1 MTSVLDFQNKKINSE
16 EIKKRADEL
25 RDEVVKVRR
34 WLHQHAEVSWKE
46 YESTEYITAYLENL
60 GLEVHHYPD
69 HTGCWTMIEGEQCSP
84 ESKTILLRADFDA
97 LPIQEET
104 GESFASI
111 HPGVFH
117 GCGHE
122 MHAAM
127 LLVACKILVEKKE
140 QLPGKVKVLFQAAEE
155 TANGAEYYVNQG
167 ILDGVDAAYGCHVVA
182 LMDPPKIAV
191 NAGPRSASTDEF
203 CIKVQGN
210 GCHGG
215 MPHQGKDALVTACA
229 IVNSLQTIV
238 SRNTDPV
245 DTLVVTVGT
254 IHSGSNYNVVANTAT
269 MSGTVR
275 TYSQEVRNGVAEKM
289 RRVAEYTA
297 KAYGCTAEVEYVMK
311 TGPVIHDDPDMC
323 RIAHDAAVK
332 IFGEEDVIETRPV
345 GGGDDFA
352 YFSERVP
359 GIYAFIG
366 ARKTS
371 DDGEAHD
378 HHHPKVCFDESVLP
392 EGVAMHVQM
401 AFDYLGDGTMKEKKI

>member
-69 HTGCWTMIEGEQCSP
+69 HTGCWTMIEGGQCSP
-84 ESKTILLRADFDA
+84 ESETILLRADFDA

-167 ILDGVDAAYGCHVVA
+167 ILDGVDAAYGCHVSSW
-182 LMDPPKIAV
+182 LESGKIAV
-191 NAGPRSASTDEF
+191 NPGPRSASTDEF

-238 SRNTDPV
+238 SRNIDPI
-245 DTLVVTVGT
+245 DTLVITVGT

-311 TGPVIHDDPDMC
+311 TGAVIHDDPDMC

-352 YFSERVP
+352 YFSEKVP

-366 ARKTS
+366 AAKPS
-371 DDGEAHD
+371 DDGEIHG
-378 HHHPKVCFDESVLP
+378 HHHPKVRFNESVLP
-392 EGVAMHVQM
+392 AGVAMHVQM